1 MRRRVMGS
9 ISINANTNT
18 STNANTTATTTG
30 LKKDGTPKH
39 PNATPR
45 KQPANHPFRRKI
57 IGSKYH
63 NDIPDDDAPPINPTS
78 YSGHAERRADN

>member
-1 MRRRVMGS
+1 MGS
-9 ISINANTNT
+9 ISTNTNT
-18 STNANTTATTTG
+18 TTTNMNTTTTAN

-57 IGSKYH
+57 IGSKYR
-63 NDIPDDDAPPINPTS
+63 DDMPDDDAPPINPTS
-78 YSGHAERRADN
+78 YSGHAERRADG